1 MSVQTLDNKLLI
13 VKYLFS
19 YFRTNFY
26 KKTRGRIACDIFSML
41 YQFLAFLRFYW
52 SAVTK
57 YQLHS
62 PFVFELAHAVLEDR
76 RWYYTFRDVEQL
88 RERMLSGDEIIEVED
103 FGAGRTR
110 SQKRRSLRQIVRQA
124 GSSARQG
131 QRLFRLAQWL
141 APKTMIELGSSVGIS
156 TMYLASAVRQARFL
170 SLEGSPQTAE
180 VARANLSWLGLR
192 NTEIRTGAFEQTL
205 LPALQSLQSVDLVY
219 LDGNHRLEPTL
230 QYFETCLPFAGTHTV
245 FVLDDIHWSP
255 EMYTAWQRIRQHD
268 RVTLSIDFFDFA
280 LAFVNPDFRVKQH
293 WNIVPAWWKIW
304 KFY

>member
-1 MSVQTLDNKLLI
+1 
-13 VKYLFS
+13 
-19 YFRTNFY
+19 
-26 KKTRGRIACDIFSML
+26 ML
-41 YQFLAFLRFYW
+41 YQFRAFLRFYW
-52 SAVTK
+52 SAVTR

-62 PFVFELAHAVLEDR
+62 PFVFELAQAVLEDR
-76 RWYYTFRDVEQL
+76 RRYYAFRDVELL
-88 RERMLSGDEIIEVED
+88 RERMLSGDEVIEVED

-110 SQKRRSLRQIVRQA
+110 GQKRRSLRQIVRQA

-141 APKTMIELGSSVGIS
+141 APKTMLELGSSVGIGA
-156 TMYLASAVRQARFL
+156 MYLASAARNARFL

-180 VARANLSWLGLR
+180 VARANLSWLGLGT
-192 NTEIRTGAFEQTL
+192 TEIRTGAFEQTL

-230 QYFETCLPFAGTHTV
+230 QYFETCLPFAGTQTV

-255 EMYTAWQRIRQHD
+255 EMYSAWQRIRQHQ

-280 LAFVNPDFRVKQH
+280 LVFVNPDFREKQH
-293 WNIVPAWWKIW
+293 WNIVPAGWKIW